1 MDDID
6 QELYKGHSWK
16 AFLAWLFTSNTEE
29 EKEMKRRGS
38 NGIPRIHFKN
48 ALVSPCD
55 GPTEIDQPKLEPEI
69 IRNIDG
75 AAISHLIPDLNTV
88 SPNAGWQASPQQ
100 VIQFYYRQIF
110 TAWDNCPV
118 AKYTFEMDRF
128 AVYWKKWFFLQ

>member
-1 MDDID
+1 M
-6 QELYKGHSWK
+6 KGFFGM
-16 AFLAWLFTSNTEE
+16 AFSMVIGGPLLQIQRRK
-29 EKEMKRRGS
+29 KEMKRRWR

-88 SPNAGWQASPQQ
+88 SPNAG
-100 VIQFYYRQIF
+100 
-110 TAWDNCPV
+110 
-118 AKYTFEMDRF
+118 
-128 AVYWKKWFFLQ
+128 